1 MTTIANAKNFHL
13 FNLRFYFIVEQ
24 ILAFALNPNIV
35 KEVENLPPNFKQI
48 ALGYK

>member
-1 MTTIANAKNFHL
+1 MPTITNTKNFYL
-13 FNLRFYFIVEQ
+13 FNRRFYFIVVQ
-24 ILAFALNPNIV
+24 ILAFALNPNMV